1 MRLAVTVVSPATRRS
16 TDIVLDADPATPM
29 TAVAAALDR
38 FARGDVV
45 GDAFAGA
52 DAFAGGDVVP
62 RQRDRPPSAVALYVD
77 CQRIWQRLTLAEAPI
92 RDGCVISL
100 GSPDG
105 CVVPEPVGLVD
116 VLVVGGPEAGAIHR
130 IGPGRA
136 DVGSGAGMAV
146 RIGDPAVPSRA
157 LLVHVDDLGG
167 CHVAAYPGAAATLDQ
182 TPLGAP
188 APWRPG
194 QRIAVGGTLL
204 GLAPYTPPDAS
215 LRPSPD
221 GAGLDFSR
229 PPRTPGPP
237 RPPRPA
243 RAARPGAGPD
253 VSRPSAAVPADDRR
267 LRPILMA
274 GLPLVIGLVMAFL
287 LHRAYLL
294 AMAAITPVLLVGG
307 ALGERTGGRGRA
319 LRSGAF
325 ADDVDDFHDARSRG
339 PAARSDREARAALDA
354 QQAARREQCPD
365 PATALGIASGPRPR
379 LWERRRADPDYLLLR
394 VGTADL
400 QVTVELAGQEPG
412 GQEPASQEQ
421 DGMQPGRREPG
432 GLELG
437 GLEPGRQKPP
447 GGRRQTVVRS
457 ASDALV
463 TVPLAE
469 CGVLGVAGPGDCA
482 RAVGRWLVA
491 SAAIL
496 HSPHDLRIYLLTD
509 DSGRVGWE
517 WVRWL
522 PHCRPGPGGSCVAQ
536 LGNDAE
542 SVAARIAELLAI
554 VAARRQVIRDGH
566 RGVGSGPGIMVVLDG
581 SRRLRSLPGVGQ
593 LLAEGPLVG
602 VYAVCLDDSERL
614 LPREC
619 QAVAV
624 LDRDGLLRLQ
634 QTMADTIGD
643 VRADHADPGWCAR
656 VARSLAPIRDVG
668 GDEVRRPVFAAG
680 AHPPT
685 LPTLATLSTSATAAR
700 EVWVASV
707 DWAALGR
714 PEPVPPAARLR
725 GHDSAAACSLTPG

>member
-29 TAVAAALDR
+29 TAVAAELDR
-38 FARGDVV
+38 FARGVV
-45 GDAFAGA
+45 GDVG
-52 DAFAGGDVVP
+52 DVFAGGDVVP
-62 RQRDRPPSAVALYVD
+62 RQRARPPSAVALYVD
-77 CQRIWQRLTLAEAPI
+77 GQRIWQRLTLAEAPI

-105 CVVPEPVGLVD
+105 CVLPEPVGLVD
-116 VLVVGGPEAGAIHR
+116 VLVAGGPDAGAIHR

-136 DVGSGAGMAV
+136 DVGSGAGVAV

-157 LLVHVDDLGG
+157 LLVRVDDLGG
-167 CHVAAYPGAAATLDQ
+167 CQVAAYPGAAATVDRL
-182 TPLGAP
+182 PLGAP

-204 GLAPYTPPDAS
+204 GLAPYAPPDAA

-237 RPPRPA
+237 RPS
-243 RAARPGAGPD
+243 GAELD
-253 VSRPSAAVPADDRR
+253 SSRPSAAAAAADRR

-274 GLPLVIGLVMAFL
+274 GLPLVVGLAMAFL
-287 LHRAYLL
+287 LDHAYLL
-294 AMAAITPVLLVGG
+294 AMAAVTPVLLAGG
-307 ALGERTGGRGRA
+307 ALGERTGGRRRA
-319 LRSGAF
+319 WRSAPSAG
-325 ADDVDDFHDARSRG
+325 DDDSYDAGDAGHSG
-339 PAARSDREARAALDA
+339 PAARIDREARAAA
-354 QQAARREQCPD
+354 EAEQAARREQCPD
-365 PATALGIASGPRPR
+365 PATALGIASGPRRR
-379 LWERRRADPDYLLLR
+379 LWERRRTDPDYLLLR

-400 QVTVELAGQEPG
+400 PVTVELAAQELGGREPG
-412 GQEPASQEQ
+412 GQES
-421 DGMQPGRREPG
+421 
-432 GLELG
+432 
-437 GLEPGRQKPP
+437 
-447 GGRRQTVVRS
+447 GGRRRTVVRS
-457 ASDALV
+457 VPDALV

-496 HSPHDLRIYLLTD
+496 HSPNDLRIYLLTD
-509 DSGRVGWE
+509 DSGRAGWE

-522 PHCRPGPGGSCVAQ
+522 PHCRPGSGGSCVAQ

-566 RGVGSGPGIMVVLDG
+566 RGVGSGPGIVVVLDG

-593 LLAEGPLVG
+593 LLAEGPPVG
-602 VYAVCLDDSERL
+602 VYAICLDDSERL

-619 QAVAV
+619 QTVAV
-624 LDRDGLLRLQ
+624 LGRGGLLRLQ

-656 VARSLAPIRDVG
+656 VARSLAPIRDVS
-668 GDEVRRPVFAAG
+668 GDGVRRPVFAAG

-685 LPTLATLSTSATAAR
+685 LPTPAASASATATATATAAAAAAAAATAAAAAATAAAATTAR
-700 EVWVASV
+700 EVWLASV

-714 PEPVPPAARLR
+714 PEPAAPAARLR
-725 GHDSAAACSLTPG
+725 GRDSAAACSLTPG

>member
-1 MRLAVTVVSPATRRS
+1 LRASGVIMRLAVTVVSPAARQS
-16 TDIVLDADPATPM
+16 ADVVIDADPATPM
-29 TAVAAALDR
+29 TAVAAELDR
-38 FARGDVV
+38 FARGRS
-45 GDAFAGA
+45 APRLSSGA
-52 DAFAGGDVVP
+52 P
-62 RQRDRPPSAVALYVD
+62 LYVD

-116 VLVVGGPEAGAIHR
+116 VLVAGGPDAGAIHR

-136 DVGSGAGMAV
+136 DVGSGTGAAV

-167 CHVAAYPGAAATLDQ
+167 CRVAAYPGAAATLDQ
-182 TPLGAP
+182 APLGAP
-188 APWRPG
+188 VPWRPG

-204 GLAPYTPPDAS
+204 GLAPYAPPDAA

-229 PPRTPGPP
+229 PQRTPGPP
-237 RPPRPA
+237 RASRPS
-243 RAARPGAGPD
+243 RPSRPGAGLDFSP
-253 VSRPSAAVPADDRR
+253 PPTAAPAADRR
-267 LRPILMA
+267 LRPILVA
-274 GLPLVIGLVMAFL
+274 GLPLVIGLTMAFL
-287 LHRAYLL
+287 LHHAYLL
-294 AMAAITPVLLVGG
+294 AMAAVTPVLLVGG
-307 ALGERTGGRGRA
+307 ALGERTGGRRRA
-319 LRSGAF
+319 LRSASF
-325 ADDVDDFHDARSRG
+325 ADDVDDFHDARDARACG
-339 PAARSDREARAALDA
+339 PTAPNDREARAALDTE
-354 QQAARREQCPD
+354 QAARREQCPD
-365 PATALGIASGPRPR
+365 PATALGIASGPRRR

-400 QVTVELAGQEPG
+400 PVTVELAGL
-412 GQEPASQEQ
+412 
-421 DGMQPGRREPG
+421 EPG
-432 GLELG
+432 GLEQG
-437 GLEPGRQKPP
+437 GLGPGRQEL
-447 GGRRQTVVRS
+447 GGRRRTVVRS
-457 ASDALV
+457 VSDALV

-469 CGVLGVAGPGDCA
+469 CGVLGVAGPGDGA

-522 PHCRPGPGGSCVAQ
+522 PHCRPGSGGSCVAQ

-554 VAARRQVIRDGH
+554 VTARRQVIRDGH
-566 RGVGSGPGIMVVLDG
+566 RGVGSGPGIVVVLDG
-581 SRRLRSLPGVGQ
+581 SRRLRSLPGAGQ
-593 LLAEGPLVG
+593 LLAEGPPVG
-602 VYAVCLDDSERL
+602 VYAICLDDSERL

-624 LDRDGLLRLQ
+624 LGRGGLLRMQ
-634 QTMADTIGD
+634 QTMADTIRD

-668 GDEVRRPVFAAG
+668 GDGVRRPVFAA
-680 AHPPT
+680 A
-685 LPTLATLSTSATAAR
+685 TSATPAR
-700 EVWVASV
+700 EMWLASV

>member
-1 MRLAVTVVSPATRRS
+1 MRVAVTVVSPATRRS

-29 TAVAAALDR
+29 TAVATALDR
-38 FARGDVV
+38 FARGD
-45 GDAFAGA
+45 ALAGG

-62 RQRDRPPSAVALYVD
+62 RQRARPPSAVALYVD

-105 CVVPEPVGLVD
+105 CMVPEPVGLVD
-116 VLVVGGPEAGAIHR
+116 VLVAGGPDAGTIHR

-136 DVGSGAGMAV
+136 DVGSGAGVAV

-167 CHVAAYPGAAATLDQ
+167 CQVAACPGTAATVDQ

-188 APWRPG
+188 VRWRPG

-204 GLAPYTPPDAS
+204 GLAPYAPPDAA

-237 RPPRPA
+237 LPSGPP
-243 RAARPGAGPD
+243 RPGAGCD
-253 VSRPSAAVPADDRR
+253 RAADAVPAADRR
-267 LRPILMA
+267 LRPTLMA
-274 GLPLVIGLVMAFL
+274 GLPLVIGLAMAFL
-287 LHRAYLL
+287 LHHVYLL
-294 AMAAITPVLLVGG
+294 AMAAVTPVLLVGG
-307 ALGERTGGRGRA
+307 ALGERTGGRRRA
-319 LRSGAF
+319 VRPAPSADS
-325 ADDVDDFHDARSRG
+325 ADSADDVDDVDDVDDFHDARDCG
-339 PAARSDREARAALDA
+339 PAARSESVARAALDA
-354 QQAARREQCPD
+354 EQAARREQCPD
-365 PATALGIASGPRPR
+365 PATALGIASGPRRR

-400 QVTVELAGQEPG
+400 PVTVELAGRKAVGREAG
-412 GQEPASQEQ
+412 GRAA
-421 DGMQPGRREPG
+421 
-432 GLELG
+432 
-437 GLEPGRQKPP
+437 
-447 GGRRQTVVRS
+447 GGRRRTVVRTVVRTVP
-457 ASDALV
+457 DALV

-469 CGVLGVAGPGDCA
+469 CGVLGVAGPGGGA
-482 RAVGRWLVA
+482 QAVGRWLVA
-491 SAAIL
+491 SAAIF

-509 DSGRVGWE
+509 DSGRAGWE

-522 PHCRPGPGGSCVAQ
+522 PHCRPGSGGSCVAQ

-566 RGVGSGPGIMVVLDG
+566 RGVGSGPGIVVVLDG

-593 LLAEGPLVG
+593 LLAEGPPVG
-602 VYAVCLDDSERL
+602 VYAICLDGSERL

-624 LDRDGLLRLQ
+624 LDRSGLLRVQ
-634 QTMADTIGD
+634 QTTANTIGD
-643 VRADHADPGWCAR
+643 VRADQADPGWCAR
-656 VARSLAPIRDVG
+656 VARSLAPIRDVS
-668 GDEVRRPVFAAG
+668 GDGVRRPVFAAG

-685 LPTLATLSTSATAAR
+685 LATSAASPTSATSATSAASATAAR
-700 EVWVASV
+700 EVWLASV

-725 GHDSAAACSLTPG
+725 GRDSAAACSLTPG

>member
-1 MRLAVTVVSPATRRS
+1 MRLAVTMVSPATRRS

-38 FARGDVV
+38 FARDDVL
-45 GDAFAGA
+45 
-52 DAFAGGDVVP
+52 AGGDVSGGGGVVP
-62 RQRDRPPSAVALYVD
+62 RQRDRPPSAVALYLD
-77 CQRIWQRLTLAEAPI
+77 GQRIWQRLTLAEAPI

-116 VLVVGGPEAGAIHR
+116 VLVAGGPEAGAILR

-136 DVGSGAGMAV
+136 DVGSGAGVAV

-167 CHVAAYPGAAATLDQ
+167 CQVAAYPGAAATLDQ

-188 APWRPG
+188 VPWRPG

-204 GLAPYTPPDAS
+204 GLALCTPPDAS

-237 RPPRPA
+237 RPPRP
-243 RAARPGAGPD
+243 GAGLD
-253 VSRPSAAVPADDRR
+253 FSRPSAASPAADRH

-294 AMAAITPVLLVGG
+294 AMAAVTPVLLVGG
-307 ALGERTGGRGRA
+307 ALGERTGGRRRD
-319 LRSGAF
+319 LRSASF
-325 ADDVDDFHDARSRG
+325 ADDVDDFHDARARG

-365 PATALGIASGPRPR
+365 PATALGIASGPRSR
-379 LWERRRADPDYLLLR
+379 LWERRRAEPDYLLLR

-400 QVTVELAGQEPG
+400 PVTVELAGQEPG
-412 GQEPASQEQ
+412 GQES
-421 DGMQPGRREPG
+421 D
-432 GLELG
+432 
-437 GLEPGRQKPP
+437 GLEPGRQEPL
-447 GGRRQTVVRS
+447 GGRRRTVVR
-457 ASDALV
+457 AVSDAVV
-463 TVPLAE
+463 TVSLAE
-469 CGVLGVAGPGDCA
+469 CGVLGVAGPGDWA

-522 PHCRPGPGGSCVAQ
+522 PHCRPGSGGSCVAQ

-566 RGVGSGPGIMVVLDG
+566 RGVGSGPGIVVVLDG
-581 SRRLRSLPGVGQ
+581 ARRLRSLPGVGQ
-593 LLAEGPLVG
+593 LLAEGPPVG

-634 QTMADTIGD
+634 QTMEQTIGD

-680 AHPPT
+680 APPPT
-685 LPTLATLSTSATAAR
+685 RPTLATLSNSVTAATAAR